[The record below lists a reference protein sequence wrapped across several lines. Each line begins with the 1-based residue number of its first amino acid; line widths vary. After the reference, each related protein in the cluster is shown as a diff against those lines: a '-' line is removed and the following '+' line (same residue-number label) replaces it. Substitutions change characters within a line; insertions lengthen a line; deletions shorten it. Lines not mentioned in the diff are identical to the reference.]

1 MKGKLTFILNRLRE
15 QLWFRPVLFCLF
27 SVAGAL
33 VAHLSD
39 NTELYKYVPKI
50 KTESIQELLST
61 LSASMLVISI
71 FAVGSMISAYNAAS
85 NTATPRS
92 FKLVVADD
100 SSQNALSVFIGSF
113 IFSVVATVAMKNGY
127 YGKSGHF
134 TLFALTVGMF
144 TIVIF
149 TFLNWVSKIS
159 SLGRLATTIQKIE
172 DAAAKS
178 IRVIHSNHYL
188 GSIPYDKQ
196 DTTGVPLYI
205 ETIGHILQI
214 NTSKLQQ
221 IAEEKHIY
229 IRLNCLQGNFITPNK
244 PILYIT
250 TEGGVAV
257 DFEMKV
263 LEEAFTLGPVRLFDE
278 DPRFGFITL
287 SEIASRALSPAV
299 NDPGT
304 AIAILESHLRL
315 FAEWIKNESETKA
328 VEPLFSRIKV
338 PVIHVEDLFEDA
350 FRPIARD
357 GAGNIEVQLRLQKV
371 LQSIY
376 SMGDERCKELAKKHS
391 ILAYKR
397 AEGAL
402 PIKEESE
409 MLKSVSILN

>member
-144 TIVIF
+144 TLVIF
-149 TFLNWVSKIS
+149 TFLNWVSNIS
-159 SLGRLATTIQKIE
+159 SLGRLSTTIQKIE
-172 DAAAKS
+172 DATVKS

-188 GSIPYDKQ
+188 GCIPYAKKDY
-196 DTTGVPLYI
+196 TGVPLYI
-205 ETIGHILQI
+205 ETIGHVLQI

-221 IAEEKHIY
+221 IADEKHIY
-229 IRLNCLQGNFITPNK
+229 IRLNCLHGNFITPDR
-244 PILYIT
+244 PLLYIT
-250 TEGGVAV
+250 TEVGVSIE
-257 DFEMKV
+257 FEMKI
-263 LEEAFTLGPVRLFDE
+263 LFEAFTIGSTRLFDE

-304 AIAILESHLRL
+304 AIAILESHLRI
-315 FAEWIKNESETKA
+315 FSVWINSVSETKS
-328 VEPLFSRIKV
+328 VEPLYPRIKV
-338 PVIHVEDLFEDA
+338 PVINLEDLFEDA

-357 GAGNIEVQLRLQKV
+357 GAGNIEVQIRLQKV
-371 LQSIY
+371 LRSIY
-376 SMGDERCKELAKKHS
+376 STGDIAFKELAKKHS

-397 AEGAL
+397 AESAL